1 MSKDKLKSDRN
12 YLLSIN
18 PSSMCK
24 EFSENSPS
32 AYQLLVQGLI
42 GVSDMESIS
51 ENKHLKNNIS
61 LIYSTLSKLVNR
73 KATGFALVQTAA
85 ARDGG
90 LREDSIKLFSNFCHP
105 RTMQRY
111 DSEVLAKNWDK
122 ELKKTL
128 ANEFSHFEALRE
140 AEEHLAETVQQ
151 GLVDGE
157 AEAEEKVQ
165 QLLDTVPPQ
174 VQCVWD
180 NLNLRSKHR
189 FPREGDNYGESNL
202 DWMASLWI
210 KERIVVNNMEHS
222 QNSSIKKVSD
232 LTIADFVPSQKE
244 LDYLFRGLIRYY
256 SYRLVHR
263 HPILFKSINSSVRVN
278 QPHQFE
284 AEMSKKSEEFT
295 GDLFTKS
302 ESNTQ
307 DLLEMMVQVQDK
319 YVHKYIDASNN
330 INCFEK
336 KVLSGDQK
344 TEKNSYFGILRYY
357 LQENLGGSF
366 NLYAD
371 FY

>member
-1 MSKDKLKSDRN
+1 
-12 YLLSIN
+12 
-18 PSSMCK
+18 
-24 EFSENSPS
+24 
-32 AYQLLVQGLI
+32 
-42 GVSDMESIS
+42 MES
-51 ENKHLKNNIS
+51 
-61 LIYSTLSKLVNR
+61 
-73 KATGFALVQTAA
+73 
-85 ARDGG
+85 
-90 LREDSIKLFSNFCHP
+90 C
-105 RTMQRY
+105 QR
-111 DSEVLAKNWDK
+111 
-122 ELKKTL
+122 
-128 ANEFSHFEALRE
+128 
-140 AEEHLAETVQQ
+140 Q
-151 GLVDGE
+151 
-157 AEAEEKVQ
+157 
-165 QLLDTVPPQ
+165 
-174 VQCVWD
+174 
-180 NLNLRSKHR
+180 
-189 FPREGDNYGESNL
+189 
-202 DWMASLWI
+202 
-210 KERIVVNNMEHS
+210 ERIVVNNMEHS

-366 NLYAD
+366 NLHAD